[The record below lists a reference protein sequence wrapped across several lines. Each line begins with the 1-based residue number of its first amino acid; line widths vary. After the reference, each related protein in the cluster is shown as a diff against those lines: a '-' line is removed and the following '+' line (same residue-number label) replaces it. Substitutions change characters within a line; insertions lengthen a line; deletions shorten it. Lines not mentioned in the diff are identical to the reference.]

1 MKNLKSKL
9 RLSLC
14 LLIVCFS
21 TFAQTDSH
29 DCEIVVTR
37 ADLEKC
43 ATYKRQNEFLE
54 KEVKL
59 HAVGAVSLRDT
70 IKARDNSLI
79 DIKKVLKEETESK
92 LTWRKTSII
101 LAVIIVL
108 LLCLIIFGHKL
119 AKFIVVFC
127 IFSVQSFAQGPDY
140 RPPFSL
146 NGQKGLN
153 QKIVFDTTANKFSI
167 ESTNDAHI
175 FKIPYGKLYINPG
188 NQFQYYRGDKTWQT
202 LNKST
207 VGLGNVDNTT
217 DLNKPI
223 STLTQA
229 ALNSKENTVPSGTT
243 AQYYRGDKSWQTLD
257 KTAIGLSNV
266 ENTAISTWAG
276 STNITTI
283 GAATASTLRVGAS
296 TPYFTLNNYF
306 GSPRLSS
313 SSSIDFFSTG
323 VFSWTTTGDLA
334 QMRLTSTGLKIG
346 TGSAAYKLDL
356 TGDFGYQGLIY
367 VGNTSRGISMSSGS
381 NGQFLKK
388 NTVTDGYGLPL
399 AVNQWSNIGI
409 SDISDLSTN
418 LNQKL
423 SFVNVSITNIS
434 DSSTVTHNLN
444 TTKISVNFY
453 GTDNKEK
460 NQIAWYPDSNNTIK
474 VYLPVRDKPTQKKFT
489 GEVLIAK
496 RQ

>member
-43 ATYKRQNEFLE
+43 ATYKKQNEFLE

-59 HAVGAVSLRDT
+59 QAVGAVSLKDT
-70 IKARDNSLI
+70 IKAKDNSLI
-79 DIKKVLKEETESK
+79 DIKKALKEETESK

-127 IFSVQSFAQGPDY
+127 IFSVQSFAQGPEY

-207 VGLGNVDNTT
+207 VGL
-217 DLNKPI
+217 
-223 STLTQA
+223 
-229 ALNSKENTVPSGTT
+229 
-243 AQYYRGDKSWQTLD
+243 
-257 KTAIGLSNV
+257 SNV

-283 GAATASTLRVGAS
+283 GAATASTLRIGAS
-296 TPYFTLNNYF
+296 TPYFSLFNYF

-313 SSSIDFFSTG
+313 TSSIDFFSTG
-323 VFSWTTTGDLA
+323 VFSWTTTGDLQ
-334 QMRLTSTGLKIG
+334 QMRLTTTGLKLG

-399 AVNQWSNIGI
+399 AVNQWASIGI
-409 SDISDLSTN
+409 SDVSDLSTT
-418 LNQKL
+418 LNQKI
-423 SFVNVSITNIS
+423 SFVNISITNMS

-444 TTKISVNFY
+444 TTKLNVDFY
-453 GTDNKEK
+453 IGDKPNS
-460 NQIAWYPDSNNTIK
+460 QIAWYPDTNNTIK

-489 GEVLIAK
+489 GDVLIAK